1 MTGDG
6 NWLASGHPITP
17 ASGEGPVPPPSDGSG
32 FSDGDPPASQA
43 TPTRP
48 DTHIIRPMPTSSQGP
63 DFEAIAMQS
72 VLSRARDS
80 TRFVPPPPAQQEQ
93 PRAPFPLRAFVLV
106 IVVTLVVGA
115 ALGVVWVRFL
125 RPAATTDDD
134 TIVRPTTTSDEVVGS
149 STAASVVEDYLGALA
164 RGDVE
169 EAMKYGPGTNLGSRI
184 LLTNEAYARMPQESR
199 PGNIE
204 ILTTDPGATEIQV
217 RYMLAGSPV
226 ETGYRVVRRD
236 DDTWQLAQGSIT
248 ATWQI
253 AGGANVPLFI
263 NGVEVDHSQ
272 PIQLVPGTYQ
282 LGTGQEFIAFPDSS
296 TITIQSLAYS
306 EDPLFPVTP
315 ELTEAGRSA
324 FLASARS
331 SLTRCLARQELAP
344 EGCPNGVRTSLP
356 VDASTIRWRLVG
368 DPWDNF
374 NASLWA
380 EDQSVATATVSLRME
395 VEMTYAN
402 GNYAGTTPVNT
413 NSRLRANMLGSDPES
428 VSIRWER

>member
-6 NWLASGHPITP
+6 SWQASGDGLAPVSG
-17 ASGEGPVPPPSDGSG
+17 ASPVPPPSGSAT
-32 FSDGDPPASQA
+32 FSSGEPPASQA

-48 DTHIIRPMPTSSQGP
+48 DTHIIRPMPTASQGP

-80 TRFVPPPPAQQEQ
+80 SRFVAPPPEQQE
-93 PRAPFPLRAFVLV
+93 RSRTPFPLRTFLLV

-125 RPAATTDDD
+125 RPAATADGD

-149 STAASVVEDYLGALA
+149 STAASVVEDYLAALE

-169 EAMKYGPGTNLGSRI
+169 EAMRYGPGTNLGSRI
-184 LLTNEAYARMPQESR
+184 LLTNEAYAQMPQESR
-199 PGNIE
+199 PSNIE

-272 PIQLVPGTYQ
+272 PIQLVPGTYE
-282 LGTGQEFIAFPDSS
+282 LGTGLDFIAFPGSS

-306 EDPLFPVTP
+306 EDPIFPVTP

-324 FLASARS
+324 FLAGARS

-344 EGCPNGVRTSLP
+344 EGCPNGVRAGLP

-413 NSRLRANMLGSDPES
+413 NSRLRANMLGSEPAA
-428 VSIRWER
+428 VTVKWER